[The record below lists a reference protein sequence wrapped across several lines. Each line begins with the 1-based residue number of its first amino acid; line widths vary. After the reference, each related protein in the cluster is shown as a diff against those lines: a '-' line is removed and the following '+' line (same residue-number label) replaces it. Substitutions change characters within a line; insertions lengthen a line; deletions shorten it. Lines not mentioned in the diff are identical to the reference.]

1 MPSLILINRT
11 INSFLKLH
19 FQFIIF
25 ITLNILFFFNILIFH
40 SKVSFNGF
48 NYNINSNHFIE
59 DVRTEGKSFSLLNSL
74 GQFDAQWYLKIARE
88 GYAKISENSGESEQM
103 AYAFFPFYPLIIR
116 LFNSVIKDIEVSAF
130 LISNLLVAINFFS
143 FIYIIKKHFSYEISL
158 KAIYILFFFPFAI
171 FFRSYYTEGVY
182 LVLLLWFSYFLLEK
196 KYYKSSLFLSL
207 LNITKAS
214 GFLLN
219 LLFIYLAFRDFHKR
233 KIRLS
238 ELLISAFLLFVPF
251 MIWVYFNYHN
261 TGSFIYFLL
270 ARSYWSPFAKFPFLS
285 IFNNLALIFLF
296 PFLPLHLFHFSQVD
310 IITVFIFL
318 LLLIKSKKIL
328 PRVYWLV
335 SLCLWLSPLLV
346 SDTMSFSRYQSV
358 NFPIFIYLSQILKG
372 KQYFI
377 VLSIFFLLLMITSLF
392 FVNWWWVG

>member
-1 MPSLILINRT
+1 
-11 INSFLKLH
+11 
-19 FQFIIF
+19 
-25 ITLNILFFFNILIFH
+25 
-40 SKVSFNGF
+40 
-48 NYNINSNHFIE
+48 
-59 DVRTEGKSFSLLNSL
+59 
-74 GQFDAQWYLKIARE
+74 
-88 GYAKISENSGESEQM
+88 
-103 AYAFFPFYPLIIR
+103 
-116 LFNSVIKDIEVSAF
+116 
-130 LISNLLVAINFFS
+130 
-143 FIYIIKKHFSYEISL
+143 
-158 KAIYILFFFPFAI
+158 
-171 FFRSYYTEGVY
+171 
-182 LVLLLWFSYFLLEK
+182 
-196 KYYKSSLFLSL
+196 
-207 LNITKAS
+207 
-214 GFLLN
+214 
-219 LLFIYLAFRDFHKR
+219 
-233 KIRLS
+233 
-238 ELLISAFLLFVPF
+238 